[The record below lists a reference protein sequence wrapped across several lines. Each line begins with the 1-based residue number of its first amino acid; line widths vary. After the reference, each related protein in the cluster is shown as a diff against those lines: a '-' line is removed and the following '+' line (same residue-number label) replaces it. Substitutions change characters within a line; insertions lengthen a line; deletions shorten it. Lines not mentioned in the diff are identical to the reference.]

1 MTQSP
6 NALIGKWRSG
16 KFFAKKDYATS
27 FRQICVFGIKRSL
40 AKDLRTFRIKH
51 CSGKISHFLS
61 LHLCVESISNI
72 INLVKCMNHIWN
84 KKGGTKIK
92 SAFKISFFTNSSFIY
107 QLNCN
112 CLHRYIDR
120 EDRTSKHRIIRIIPN
135 MKIFIQC
142 YPVFSFWT
150 LGCNAISWRAV
161 KTHILKTWRHAK
173 CTTFDIYEIVSWTR
187 TRYQGCRKS
196 FWYDV
201 DFAANKKLVQ
211 KKRKNTFQ
219 FQTQNLLSN
228 QKEEKIWDDRTR
240 NIWNKLFCFCIDV
253 DLVW

>member
-1 MTQSP
+1 M
-6 NALIGKWRSG
+6 
-16 KFFAKKDYATS
+16 AKKYNLHS
-27 FRQICVFGIKRSL
+27 KLVFIKIIHFCIIWIVSASTMIL
-40 AKDLRTFRIKH
+40 IDQEDITAKHK
-51 CSGKISHFLS
+51 
-61 LHLCVESISNI
+61 
-72 INLVKCMNHIWN
+72 
-84 KKGGTKIK
+84 
-92 SAFKISFFTNSSFIY
+92 
-107 QLNCN
+107 
-112 CLHRYIDR
+112 
-120 EDRTSKHRIIRIIPN
+120 IIRIIQN

-142 YPVFSFWT
+142 YPVYSFWT